1 MIQFDSY
8 FSDEWFNHELD
19 NVKALDFLKF
29 WKALKQGKFCRTV
42 ADVVVEWPILEV
54 NDSISADSKSYP

>member
-8 FSDEWFNHELD
+8 FSDGWFNHQLD
-19 NVKALDFLKF
+19 NVKELDFLNL
-29 WKALKQGKFCRTV
+29 WKALKQGNFHTV
-42 ADVVVEWPILEV
+42 ADVVAEWPILEV